1 MRHHSIRVQSH
12 HKGVEQHERGAP
24 GAADLRGRLAW
35 LIVALAVQIKGIL
48 SH

>member
-1 MRHHSIRVQSH
+1 MRHHSIRIQSH

-24 GAADLRGRLAW
+24 GADLRGRLAW
-35 LIVALAVQIKGIL
+35 LIVSLAVQIKGIL